1 MSKNFLKL
9 KNKVLRNRIVLA
21 PMCQY
26 SSLDGNPSN
35 WHHVH
40 YGKLMHSGVGMLMI
54 ESTAVSFSGRISLR
68 DLVLNQKRQILKYK
82 KFVNFLKSQ
91 NDIPIGIQLSHAGRK
106 GSSEIPWIK
115 KNSPLKN
122 KAWETYAPSAIK
134 RSESWPTPKVLTVKE
149 IQKIKK
155 EFIDSVSKAE
165 KAGFNCVEIHM
176 AHGYLL
182 HQFLSPIS
190 NKRKDIYGGSE
201 KNRFKLPLEI
211 IKEIKIKFKKLII
224 GCRVTG
230 SDRLKDGIDI
240 KESIRFIKELEK
252 LKVEYVC
259 VSSGGILPITNL
271 KIKKGFNVDL
281 SSKIKKKTK
290 IKVRVAGKITDMK
303 YIKKLIKEKKTDL
316 VALGRIL
323 IAEPNIIL
331 NKNKKLIPS
340 QYNRSF

>member
-1 MSKNFLKL
+1 MSKIFLKL
-9 KNKVLRNRIVLA
+9 KNQVLKNRIVLA

-26 SSLDGNPSN
+26 SSLDGSPSN

-40 YGKLMHSGVGMLMI
+40 YGKLMNSGVGMLMI
-54 ESTAVSFSGRISLR
+54 ESTAINFSGRISLR
-68 DLVLNQKRQILKYK
+68 DLVLCQKRQVPRYK
-82 KFVNFLKSQ
+82 KFVSFLKS
-91 NDIPIGIQLSHAGRK
+91 PIGIQLSHAGRK

-122 KAWETYAPSAIK
+122 KGWKTYAPSAIK
-134 RSESWPTPKVLTVKE
+134 RSENWPTPRVLTIKE

-155 EFIDSVSKAE
+155 EFIESVSKAE
-165 KAGFNCVEIHM
+165 KAGFDCVEIHM

-211 IKEIKIKFKKLII
+211 IKEIKIKFKRLII
-224 GCRVTG
+224 GCRITG

-240 KESIRFIKELEK
+240 NESIRFTKELEK

-281 SSKIKKKTK
+281 SSKIKKNTK
-290 IKVRVAGKITDMK
+290 IKVRVAGKITSIK
-303 YIKKLIKEKKTDL
+303 YANKIINEKKTDL

-331 NKNKKLIPS
+331 DKDKKLIPN